1 MSNRAIFPIIDSDFV
16 GQLIPQ
22 KFPFV
27 MVDKLLSFSEN
38 EIIAGF
44 TIYSENIFVD
54 GLVFQESGIIE
65 HMAQSVA
72 LYTGY
77 QFYLKQEPAPTG
89 YIGAI
94 KSVEIL
100 KLPKVGE
107 HIETTV
113 SILQEFMGVTLVDI
127 SSKVNNE
134 VIAFAQMK
142 TVLAS

>member
-1 MSNRAIFPIIDSDFV
+1 M
-16 GQLIPQ
+16 
-22 KFPFV
+22 
-27 MVDKLLSFSEN
+27 
-38 EIIAGF
+38 
-44 TIYSENIFVD
+44 D
-54 GLVFQESGIIE
+54 GLVFQETGIIE

-113 SILQEFMGVTLVDI
+113 SILQEFMGVTLVNI